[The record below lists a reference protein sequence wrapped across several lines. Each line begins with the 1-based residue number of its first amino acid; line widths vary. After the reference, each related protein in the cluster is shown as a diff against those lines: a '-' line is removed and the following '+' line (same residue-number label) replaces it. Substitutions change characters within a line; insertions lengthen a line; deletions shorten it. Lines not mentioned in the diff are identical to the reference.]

1 MSSRAKKMSQ
11 TLTEGSVQGKTKTAT
26 FKIAIEVNC
35 KCYYCIVKVSG
46 IPETTPDD
54 DPLIKQAAEQ
64 TFINT
69 INSRMFL
76 EVHLPDETDYTQ
88 YYPHFINLSKADNI
102 DVHEVEKI

>member
-1 MSSRAKKMSQ
+1 MSSRAKRTADGIQ
-11 TLTEGSVQGKTKTAT
+11 RPEQIRTKIAT
-26 FKIAIEVNC
+26 FKITIEVDS

-54 DPLIKQAAEQ
+54 DFLIKQTAEQ

-69 INSRMFL
+69 INSRVFL
-76 EVHLPDETDYTQ
+76 EVHLPDETDYTRC
-88 YYPHFINLSKADNI
+88 YPHFINLSKIDNI

>member
-1 MSSRAKKMSQ
+1 MSSRAKRTADGIQ
-11 TLTEGSVQGKTKTAT
+11 RPEQVETTKTAT
-26 FKIAIEVNC
+26 FKISIEVNNR
-35 KCYYCIVKVSG
+35 CYYCIVKVGG

-54 DPLIKQAAEQ
+54 DPFIKQAAEQ

-76 EVHLPDETDYTQ
+76 EAHLPEETDYTQ
-88 YYPHFINLSKADNI
+88 CYPHFINLSKADSI